1 MQRSHMLL
9 LIQEIL
15 VEQHEDMTLE
25 DAANDILTRLE
36 RMGVILPPPIWR
48 PKNYG
53 DGHKLTYS
61 EWIQLPSKI
70 NEWEPE
76 DV

>member
-9 LIQEIL
+9 KIQEIL

-36 RMGVILPPPIWR
+36 RLGMLPPEYSR
-48 PKNYG
+48 PMDWNEKG
-53 DGHKLTYS
+53 MTYS
-61 EWIQLPSKI
+61 QWIQLPSKI
-70 NEWEPE
+70 RGWEPE

>member
-9 LIQEIL
+9 KIQEIL

-25 DAANDILTRLE
+25 EAADDILTRLE
-36 RMGVILPPPIWR
+36 QAGMAPP
-48 PKNYG
+48 
-53 DGHKLTYS
+53 YS
-61 EWIQLPSKI
+61 DQVFQKEARIYI
-70 NEWEPE
+70 NATGRKWEPE

>member
-36 RMGVILPPPIWR
+36 RMGVILPLQF
-48 PKNYG
+48 G
-53 DGHKLTYS
+53 DQR
-61 EWIQLPSKI
+61 IMVMDI
-70 NEWEPE
+70 N
-76 DV
+76 